1 VLKKAGNLTP
11 FCYCKPGVN
20 ATAVPIVS
28 FYFDSR
34 NLMLVMVFIPI
45 IQFLKKWVLSL
56 PKRGSGMD
64 KKMEV
69 INTQFW
75 Q

>member
-1 VLKKAGNLTP
+1 
-11 FCYCKPGVN
+11 
-20 ATAVPIVS
+20 
-28 FYFDSR
+28 
-34 NLMLVMVFIPI
+34 MLVMVFIPI